1 MMRRWMAGVALA
13 LGLVLPLGSAEA
25 VDSAY
30 KLQPGDTLTISV
42 VNKIDA
48 VSYKVNPDG
57 WFTMPMIGDVVITDK
72 NLEQL
77 REELTIR
84 LAEFVKEPEVVVAL
98 GTGGIEVNV
107 LGEISKPGKYSLAR
121 NCTLLDAISK
131 ANGFTRRAA
140 KRKVVVIHKGEEK
153 PYAVVNV
160 QDIVRGKK
168 GAVNPVLQEGDLVYV
183 EGNHRLNIHL

>member
-1 MMRRWMAGVALA
+1 MKRWMAGVVLA
-13 LGLVLPLGSAEA
+13 LCLGLPLGNVEA

-42 VNKIDA
+42 VNKIGA

-57 WFTMPMIGDVVITDK
+57 WFIMPLIGDVVITDK

-84 LAEFVKEPEVVVAL
+84 LAEYVKEPEVVVAL
-98 GTGGIEVNV
+98 GTVGVEVNV
-107 LGEISKPGKYSLAR
+107 LGEVRNPGKHSLAR
-121 NCTLLDAISK
+121 NCTLLDAVSK

-140 KRKVVVIHKGEEK
+140 KRRVLVIHQGEEK

-160 QDIVRGKK
+160 QDVLRGKK
-168 GAVNPVLQEGDLVYV
+168 GAVNPVLQEGDLIYV
-183 EGNHRLNIHL
+183 EGNHRLFIRL